1 MFLWKPYKGQQVSCK
16 LSLQIVVMNNNTTS
30 WLHLQHPSPFKN
42 KLCLWTGLKE
52 VEGVCSSSHQHGWQS
67 SRKAEAWERTCYHHH
82 HHHHHC
88 VSRCSVTHR
97 RRRDQLLL
105 HLRMISKTLN
115 EMSCLWILEHVSIR
129 INFFQ
134 IQVFFL
140 LQHQEWI

>member
-1 MFLWKPYKGQQVSCK
+1 
-16 LSLQIVVMNNNTTS
+16 
-30 WLHLQHPSPFKN
+30 
-42 KLCLWTGLKE
+42 
-52 VEGVCSSSHQHGWQS
+52 
-67 SRKAEAWERTCYHHH
+67 
-82 HHHHHC
+82 
-88 VSRCSVTHR
+88 VTHR